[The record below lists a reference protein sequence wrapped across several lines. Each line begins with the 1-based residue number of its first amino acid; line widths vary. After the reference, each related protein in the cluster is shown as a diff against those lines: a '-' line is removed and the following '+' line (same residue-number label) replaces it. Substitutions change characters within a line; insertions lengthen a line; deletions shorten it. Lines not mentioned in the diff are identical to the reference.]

1 LQNSQNSHLSGDLKK
16 IRISDFRNP
25 TFSQRAT
32 TFTLFQNSKPH
43 GPNSKMAPKY
53 ARHTLVKFEI
63 KSKSFYMIWIGF
75 GIEFWLGDRPD
86 LTTHFLHIPKA
97 IFTRGQQIKY
107 RIWFRE
113 ETLQRIL
120 PRSAR

>member
-1 LQNSQNSHLSGDLKK
+1 
-16 IRISDFRNP
+16 
-25 TFSQRAT
+25 
-32 TFTLFQNSKPH
+32 
-43 GPNSKMAPKY
+43 MAPKY

>member
-1 LQNSQNSHLSGDLKK
+1 
-16 IRISDFRNP
+16 
-25 TFSQRAT
+25 
-32 TFTLFQNSKPH
+32 
-43 GPNSKMAPKY
+43 MAPKY

-97 IFTRGQQIKY
+97 IFTQG
-107 RIWFRE
+107 
-113 ETLQRIL
+113 
-120 PRSAR
+120 